1 MKYSPIVLLTLVLF
15 MTVCNKILGKV
26 TSSSSG
32 YKLSMVRRRFLGV
45 LSSMNATVCF
55 RAEVP
60 YKLRTT
66 GSQPS
71 GRTRDLERRLS
82 YVSTR
87 GVQKDAHICLKLFSD
102 PEVNV

>member
-1 MKYSPIVLLTLVLF
+1 
-15 MTVCNKILGKV
+15 
-26 TSSSSG
+26 
-32 YKLSMVRRRFLGV
+32 MVRRRFLGV

-71 GRTRDLERRLS
+71 GRTRDLERRSS
-82 YVSTR
+82 YVSMR
-87 GVQKDAHICLKLFSD
+87 EVQKDAHML
-102 PEVNV
+102 EVIQRSGVECVMRSCRNAKKSRVGL